1 MSKII
6 VRFDDLSEY
15 SLCGLWDRIEKML
28 VEHNI
33 QPIVAVV
40 PENLDATIS
49 KDGQLVEQVSRSEF
63 WKRVRKWQSD
73 YGWEI
78 AAHGLNHKLVTTSD
92 NIMWFSKL
100 SEYAD
105 LSFDEKKRSI
115 KKTLEIFKNEDVRV
129 RTWVAPAHGFD
140 RDILKILRNF
150 DFKYVSDGFYFSPV
164 FDRFSGLVFVPQ
176 QAWKLRA
183 WYPFRVSTVCIHHL
197 RWSNKDFNRFK
208 KFIESNKA
216 KFISIDDLSDLQKNL
231 NKTHLATNFLLNL
244 MVFLKKKFI

>member
-1 MSKII
+1 MTILANIAYAGFGIGS
-6 VRFDDLSEY
+6 
-15 SLCGLWDRIEKML
+15 KML

-140 RDILKILRNF
+140 RDILKILRN
-150 DFKYVSDGFYFSPV
+150 
-164 FDRFSGLVFVPQ
+164 
-176 QAWKLRA
+176 
-183 WYPFRVSTVCIHHL
+183 
-197 RWSNKDFNRFK
+197 
-208 KFIESNKA
+208 
-216 KFISIDDLSDLQKNL
+216 
-231 NKTHLATNFLLNL
+231 
-244 MVFLKKKFI
+244 